1 MAAIRRRVNGPDLA
15 TVQSNNEKLPT
26 VQTLREKQSFPSAM
40 HFPECQK
47 SGTRGS
53 QSSPSV
59 ALREE
64 LHSGKVAFPECL
76 KGHDT
81 RGRPALGEDHLSRA
95 QHSGKTG
102 TRKRKVAFDGNI
114 RRSRL
119 QKN

>member
-53 QSSPSV
+53 QSSPS
-59 ALREE
+59 A
-64 LHSGKVAFPECL
+64 GKNC
-76 KGHDT
+76 T
-81 RGRPALGEDHLSRA
+81 RGRWPSPSA
-95 QHSGKTG
+95 
-102 TRKRKVAFDGNI
+102 
-114 RRSRL
+114 
-119 QKN
+119 